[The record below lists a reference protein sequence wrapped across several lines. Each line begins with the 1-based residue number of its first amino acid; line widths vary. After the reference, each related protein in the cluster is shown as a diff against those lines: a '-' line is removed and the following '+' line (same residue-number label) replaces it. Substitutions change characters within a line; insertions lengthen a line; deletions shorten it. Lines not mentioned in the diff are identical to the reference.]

1 MCPMK
6 KEFEKFLLRQ
16 VTFALL
22 LAGSAQLSLARPPSQ
37 PAFPSPEQASR
48 ALFSAVKRHD
58 ERAVTK
64 ILGAGSELV
73 GSDDRV
79 EDALDRERFVQK
91 YQEMHRVVRE
101 PAGLTV
107 LYIGAEN
114 WPFPVPLVSD
124 NGMWRFDADS
134 GAREIQFRR
143 IGENEVT
150 AIGVCHALVTAQA
163 HPGKD
168 NGADHLVDMVFTRA
182 QDGSDA
188 VPFHGYNFRILSK
201 SNKGFAAI
209 AYPIVYRTSG
219 VMTFIVN
226 QNDDVF
232 ERDLGPN
239 TAAVARAMT
248 AYQVDLTWSPV
259 ESEGER

>member
-1 MCPMK
+1 MRPTK
-6 KEFEKFLLRQ
+6 KEFEKPSLRQ
-16 VTFALL
+16 VAFALL
-22 LAGSAQLSLARPPSQ
+22 LAGSAQSSLARPPSQ
-37 PAFPSPEQASR
+37 PTFPSPEQASG
-48 ALFSAVKRHD
+48 ALFSAVERHD

-73 GSDDRV
+73 RSDDRV
-79 EDALDRERFVQK
+79 EDALDRERLVQK
-91 YQEMHRVVRE
+91 YQQMHRVVRE
-101 PAGLTV
+101 TAGVTV

-114 WPFPVPLVSD
+114 WPFPVPLVLE

-150 AIGVCHALVTAQA
+150 AIGICHALVTAQTY
-163 HPGKD
+163 PGSD
-168 NGADHLVDMVFTRA
+168 RDADQLVDMVFTPA
-182 QDGSDA
+182 QDGGDA
-188 VPFHGYNFRILSK
+188 IPFHGYKFRILSK
-201 SNKGFAAI
+201 SKKGFVAI

-239 TAAVARAMT
+239 AVGVARAMT
-248 AYQVDLTWSPV
+248 ARQVDLSWLPV
-259 ESEGER
+259 QSEAQR